1 MNFQSDLGALV
12 SDLMETRGWTRT
24 VAITTIGE
32 KVSHMHQIT
41 RDYGNSDDRIRG
53 GAAYLEHLYGGN
65 PKEDHFDD
73 LIVDALRKGVPWGN
87 IIAGLM
93 AIEIIISTGGRGR

>member
-1 MNFQSDLGALV
+1 MNFQSNLGALV
-12 SDLMETRGWTRT
+12 SDLMETRGRTRS
-24 VAITTIGE
+24 AIITTIGE
-32 KVSHMHQIT
+32 KVSHMRRIT

-53 GAAYLEHLYGGN
+53 GAAYLEHLYGGDPRN
-65 PKEDHFDD
+65 DHFDD